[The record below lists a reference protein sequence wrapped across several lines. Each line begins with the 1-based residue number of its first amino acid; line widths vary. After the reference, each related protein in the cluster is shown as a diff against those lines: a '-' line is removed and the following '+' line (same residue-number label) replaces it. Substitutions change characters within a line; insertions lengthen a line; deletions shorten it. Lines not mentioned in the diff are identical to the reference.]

1 MFNAPRKL
9 STQLSF
15 DIMLMAVPIF
25 VLSLG
30 MLFKQSGILVH
41 QKVEE
46 CSHSILNTEVQ
57 RVRIFMGTIETA
69 ANSNVWM
76 LEENF
81 RPDSLQS
88 VSNRIVRLN
97 TPVISSSVFAVPDQF
112 KSYGHSFSVY
122 TVNQGDTVTTYC
134 EPEQT
139 RSSITTPIGMHFSKV
154 ISPFLRTGTSCGT
167 PIAMIV
173 VVVPKLYT

>member
-25 VLSLG
+25 ILSLG

-57 RVRIFMGTIETA
+57 RVRVFMGTIETA

-97 TPVISSSVFAVPDQF
+97 TPVRYLSCLICS
-112 KSYGHSFSVY
+112 
-122 TVNQGDTVTTYC
+122 
-134 EPEQT
+134 
-139 RSSITTPIGMHFSKV
+139 RSTAMVSRYIPSI
-154 ISPFLRTGTSCGT
+154 R
-167 PIAMIV
+167 AAR
-173 VVVPKLYT
+173 